1 MHRRARSILRGEQGL
16 SMILVLCIGALFVAL
31 SAALVYAASVL
42 TANANRQLLEQEA
55 YQLATSFSDVLE
67 GELNDKD
74 SSFAKFVNGQFMFSQ
89 SYGKDIY
96 DLESQ
101 PKEFV
106 WKPNGSQPDG
116 GAEAITVTLRRRPGD
131 GADKLNQTANS
142 TIATD
147 LRNLL
152 DTLEGEDRKG
162 MAIVDLQLDI
172 TVTVTKNGE
181 SFAFTRTYDRTVKY
195 DSDGSQAKSYI
206 FPKVYYTINDGT
218 TKYYRI
224 SELTFFA
231 PGVGEKTID
240 DNNISS
246 NRLTFHC
253 DTSQQPDSIT
263 SQRGE
268 TIVEVLVSF
277 LLLMIFTSMFVVS
290 LRYARAMSQKAETLR
305 ETAYAFCAGL
315 YPANNAAPNWVK
327 ERDGLEFSFGDYGEF
342 VVEGV
347 ELDSVETSAEVT
359 ENGQKTTEQHKF
371 YRYSKSTAE
380 GTTNP

>member
-67 GELNDKD
+67 GELNNKD
-74 SSFAKFVNGQFMFSQ
+74 SSFAKFVNEQFMFSQ

-101 PKEFV
+101 PKEFA

-142 TIATD
+142 TNATD

-152 DTLEGEDRKG
+152 DTLEGENRKG

-195 DSDGSQAKSYI
+195 DSDGSQAQSNKK
-206 FPKVYYTINDGT
+206 FPKVYYTINDST
-218 TKYYRI
+218 TEYYRI
-224 SELTFFA
+224 NDLTFYA
-231 PGVGEKTID
+231 VGVGEKTID

-263 SQRGE
+263 YTRG
-268 TIVEVLVSF
+268 
-277 LLLMIFTSMFVVS
+277 
-290 LRYARAMSQKAETLR
+290 AKQ
-305 ETAYAFCAGL
+305 
-315 YPANNAAPNWVK
+315 
-327 ERDGLEFSFGDYGEF
+327 
-342 VVEGV
+342 
-347 ELDSVETSAEVT
+347 
-359 ENGQKTTEQHKF
+359 
-371 YRYSKSTAE
+371 ST
-380 GTTNP
+380 GTTQE

>member
-67 GELNDKD
+67 GELNNKD
-74 SSFAKFVNGQFMFSQ
+74 SSFAKFVNEQFMFSQ

-101 PKEFV
+101 PKEFA

-142 TIATD
+142 TNATD

-195 DSDGSQAKSYI
+195 SSNERATS
-206 FPKVYYTINDGT
+206 KVYYTVNGGT
-218 TKYYRI
+218 TKYYR
-224 SELTFFA
+224 EDALTFVA
-231 PGVGEKTID
+231 AGQEKLEIKD
-240 DNNISS
+240 DNITS

-263 SQRGE
+263 YTRG
-268 TIVEVLVSF
+268 
-277 LLLMIFTSMFVVS
+277 
-290 LRYARAMSQKAETLR
+290 AKQ
-305 ETAYAFCAGL
+305 
-315 YPANNAAPNWVK
+315 
-327 ERDGLEFSFGDYGEF
+327 
-342 VVEGV
+342 
-347 ELDSVETSAEVT
+347 
-359 ENGQKTTEQHKF
+359 
-371 YRYSKSTAE
+371 ST
-380 GTTNP
+380 GTTQE

>member
-67 GELNDKD
+67 GELNKEN

-96 DLESQ
+96 DMESQ
-101 PKEFV
+101 PKEFA
-106 WKPNGSQPDG
+106 WKPNGSQPEG

-142 TIATD
+142 TNATD

-152 DTLEGEDRKG
+152 DTLEGENRKG
-162 MAIVDLQLDI
+162 MEIVDLQLDI

-195 DSDGSQAKSYI
+195 DSDGSQAKSNKK
-206 FPKVYYTINDGT
+206 FPKVYYTINDGI

-224 SELTFFA
+224 NELTFYA
-231 PGVGEKTID
+231 PSLPEVTID
-240 DNNISS
+240 DNTINS

-263 SQRGE
+263 YTRG
-268 TIVEVLVSF
+268 
-277 LLLMIFTSMFVVS
+277 
-290 LRYARAMSQKAETLR
+290 AKQ
-305 ETAYAFCAGL
+305 
-315 YPANNAAPNWVK
+315 
-327 ERDGLEFSFGDYGEF
+327 
-342 VVEGV
+342 
-347 ELDSVETSAEVT
+347 
-359 ENGQKTTEQHKF
+359 
-371 YRYSKSTAE
+371 ST
-380 GTTNP
+380 GTTQE

>member
-67 GELNDKD
+67 GELNKKD
-74 SSFAKFVNGQFMFSQ
+74 SSFAKFVNEQFMFSQ

-101 PKEFV
+101 PKEFA

-142 TIATD
+142 TNATD

-152 DTLEGEDRKG
+152 DTLEGENRKG

-172 TVTVTKNGE
+172 TVAVTKNGE

-195 DSDGSQAKSYI
+195 DSDGSQAQSNKK
-206 FPKVYYTINDGT
+206 FPKVYYTINDST

-224 SELTFFA
+224 SDLTFYA
-231 PGVGEKTID
+231 VGVGEKTID

-263 SQRGE
+263 YTRG
-268 TIVEVLVSF
+268 
-277 LLLMIFTSMFVVS
+277 
-290 LRYARAMSQKAETLR
+290 AKQ
-305 ETAYAFCAGL
+305 
-315 YPANNAAPNWVK
+315 
-327 ERDGLEFSFGDYGEF
+327 
-342 VVEGV
+342 
-347 ELDSVETSAEVT
+347 
-359 ENGQKTTEQHKF
+359 
-371 YRYSKSTAE
+371 ST
-380 GTTNP
+380 GTTQE

>member
-67 GELNDKD
+67 GELNKED
-74 SSFAKFVNGQFMFSQ
+74 SSFAKFVNEQFMFSQ

-101 PKEFV
+101 PKEFA
-106 WKPNGSQPDG
+106 WKPKGSQPDG

-142 TIATD
+142 TSAAD
-147 LRNLL
+147 LRDLL
-152 DTLEGEDRKG
+152 NTLEGENRKG

-195 DSDGSQAKSYI
+195 DSDGSQAKDNK
-206 FPKVYYTINDGT
+206 FPKVYYTINNST

-224 SELTFFA
+224 SDLRFYA
-231 PGVGEKTID
+231 LGDGEKTID
-240 DNNISS
+240 DNTISS

-263 SQRGE
+263 YTRG
-268 TIVEVLVSF
+268 
-277 LLLMIFTSMFVVS
+277 
-290 LRYARAMSQKAETLR
+290 AKQ
-305 ETAYAFCAGL
+305 
-315 YPANNAAPNWVK
+315 
-327 ERDGLEFSFGDYGEF
+327 
-342 VVEGV
+342 
-347 ELDSVETSAEVT
+347 
-359 ENGQKTTEQHKF
+359 
-371 YRYSKSTAE
+371 ST
-380 GTTNP
+380 GTTQE

>member
-67 GELNDKD
+67 GELNDYDPNDRD
-74 SSFAKFVNGQFMFSQ
+74 SKTFAGFVNNEFMFSV

-101 PKEFV
+101 PKEFA

-142 TIATD
+142 TNATD

-152 DTLEGEDRKG
+152 DTLEGENRKG
-162 MAIVDLQLDI
+162 MEIVDLQLDI

-195 DSDGSQAKSYI
+195 DSDGSQAKNNT
-206 FPKVYYTINDGT
+206 FPKVYYTIKDST

-224 SELTFFA
+224 SDLTFYA
-231 PGVGEKTID
+231 PGSGDLTITGG
-240 DNNISS
+240 NIDS

-263 SQRGE
+263 YTRG
-268 TIVEVLVSF
+268 
-277 LLLMIFTSMFVVS
+277 
-290 LRYARAMSQKAETLR
+290 AKQ
-305 ETAYAFCAGL
+305 
-315 YPANNAAPNWVK
+315 
-327 ERDGLEFSFGDYGEF
+327 
-342 VVEGV
+342 
-347 ELDSVETSAEVT
+347 
-359 ENGQKTTEQHKF
+359 
-371 YRYSKSTAE
+371 ST
-380 GTTNP
+380 GTT

>member
-55 YQLATSFSDVLE
+55 YQMATSFSDVLE
-67 GELNDKD
+67 GELNNKD
-74 SSFAKFVNGQFMFSQ
+74 SGFAKFVNEQFMFSQ

-101 PKEFV
+101 PKEFA
-106 WKPNGSQPDG
+106 WKPDASQPDG

-142 TIATD
+142 TSATG

-152 DTLEGEDRKG
+152 NTLEGEDRKG
-162 MAIVDLQLDI
+162 MEIVDLQLDI

-195 DSDGSQAKSYI
+195 DSDGSQAQSNKK
-206 FPKVYYTINDGT
+206 FPKVYYTINDST
-218 TKYYRI
+218 TEYYRI
-224 SELTFFA
+224 NDLTFYA
-231 PGVGEKTID
+231 VGVGEKTID

-263 SQRGE
+263 YTRG
-268 TIVEVLVSF
+268 
-277 LLLMIFTSMFVVS
+277 
-290 LRYARAMSQKAETLR
+290 AKQ
-305 ETAYAFCAGL
+305 
-315 YPANNAAPNWVK
+315 
-327 ERDGLEFSFGDYGEF
+327 
-342 VVEGV
+342 
-347 ELDSVETSAEVT
+347 
-359 ENGQKTTEQHKF
+359 
-371 YRYSKSTAE
+371 ST
-380 GTTNP
+380 GTTQE

>member
-67 GELNDKD
+67 GELNKRD
-74 SSFAKFVNGQFMFSQ
+74 SSFAKFVNEQFMFSQ

-101 PKEFV
+101 PKEFA

-131 GADKLNQTANS
+131 GADKLNQTVNS
-142 TIATD
+142 TNATD

-162 MAIVDLQLDI
+162 MEIVDLQLDI

-181 SFAFTRTYDRTVKY
+181 SFAFTRIYDRTVKY
-195 DSDGSQAKSYI
+195 DSDGSQAKSNKK
-206 FPKVYYTINDGT
+206 FPKVYYTINDGP

-224 SELTFFA
+224 DALTFYA
-231 PGVGEKTID
+231 PGVDDKAID
-240 DNNISS
+240 DSNINN

-263 SQRGE
+263 YTRG
-268 TIVEVLVSF
+268 
-277 LLLMIFTSMFVVS
+277 
-290 LRYARAMSQKAETLR
+290 AKQ
-305 ETAYAFCAGL
+305 
-315 YPANNAAPNWVK
+315 
-327 ERDGLEFSFGDYGEF
+327 
-342 VVEGV
+342 
-347 ELDSVETSAEVT
+347 
-359 ENGQKTTEQHKF
+359 
-371 YRYSKSTAE
+371 ST
-380 GTTNP
+380 GTTQE

>member
-67 GELNDKD
+67 GELNKRD
-74 SSFAKFVNGQFMFSQ
+74 SSFAKFVNEQFMFSQ

-101 PKEFV
+101 PKEFA
-106 WKPNGSQPDG
+106 WKPKGSQPDG

-142 TIATD
+142 TSVTD
-147 LRNLL
+147 LLNLL
-152 DTLEGEDRKG
+152 NTLEGEDRKG
-162 MAIVDLQLDI
+162 MEIVDLQLDI

-195 DSDGSQAKSYI
+195 DSDGSQAKSNKK
-206 FPKVYYTINDGT
+206 FPKVYYTINDGP

-224 SELTFFA
+224 DALTFYA
-231 PGVGEKTID
+231 PGVDDKAID
-240 DNNISS
+240 DSNISS

-253 DTSQQPDSIT
+253 DISQQPDSIT
-263 SQRGE
+263 YTRG
-268 TIVEVLVSF
+268 
-277 LLLMIFTSMFVVS
+277 
-290 LRYARAMSQKAETLR
+290 AKQ
-305 ETAYAFCAGL
+305 
-315 YPANNAAPNWVK
+315 
-327 ERDGLEFSFGDYGEF
+327 
-342 VVEGV
+342 
-347 ELDSVETSAEVT
+347 
-359 ENGQKTTEQHKF
+359 
-371 YRYSKSTAE
+371 ST
-380 GTTNP
+380 GTTQE

>member
-67 GELNDKD
+67 GELNKRD
-74 SSFAKFVNGQFMFSQ
+74 SSFAKFVNEQFMFSQ

-101 PKEFV
+101 PKEFA
-106 WKPNGSQPDG
+106 WKPDASQPDG

-142 TIATD
+142 TNATD

-152 DTLEGEDRKG
+152 DTLEGENRKG

-195 DSDGSQAKSYI
+195 DSDGSQAQSNKK
-206 FPKVYYTINDGT
+206 FPKVYYTINDST
-218 TKYYRI
+218 TEYYRI
-224 SELTFFA
+224 NDLRFYA
-231 PGVGEKTID
+231 VGVGEKTID

-246 NRLTFHC
+246 YRLTFHC

-263 SQRGE
+263 YTRG
-268 TIVEVLVSF
+268 
-277 LLLMIFTSMFVVS
+277 
-290 LRYARAMSQKAETLR
+290 AKQ
-305 ETAYAFCAGL
+305 
-315 YPANNAAPNWVK
+315 
-327 ERDGLEFSFGDYGEF
+327 
-342 VVEGV
+342 
-347 ELDSVETSAEVT
+347 
-359 ENGQKTTEQHKF
+359 
-371 YRYSKSTAE
+371 ST
-380 GTTNP
+380 GTTQE

>member
-67 GELNDKD
+67 GELNNKD
-74 SSFAKFVNGQFMFSQ
+74 SSFAKFVNEQFMFSQ

-101 PKEFV
+101 PKEFT
-106 WKPNGSQPDG
+106 WKPKDSQPDG

-142 TIATD
+142 DTASA
-147 LRNLL
+147 LL
-152 DTLEGEDRKG
+152 SEITPWEGGEGRGG
-162 MAIVDLQLDI
+162 MVIVDLQLDI

-195 DSDGSQAKSYI
+195 DSDGSQAKSKKL
-206 FPKVYYTINDGT
+206 PKVYYTINDGP

-224 SELTFFA
+224 KALTFYA
-231 PGVGEKTID
+231 PGSGDLTITD
-240 DNNISS
+240 ENIAS

-263 SQRGE
+263 YTRG
-268 TIVEVLVSF
+268 
-277 LLLMIFTSMFVVS
+277 
-290 LRYARAMSQKAETLR
+290 AKQ
-305 ETAYAFCAGL
+305 
-315 YPANNAAPNWVK
+315 
-327 ERDGLEFSFGDYGEF
+327 
-342 VVEGV
+342 
-347 ELDSVETSAEVT
+347 
-359 ENGQKTTEQHKF
+359 
-371 YRYSKSTAE
+371 ST
-380 GTTNP
+380 GTTQE

>member
-67 GELNDKD
+67 GELNDYDPNDRD
-74 SSFAKFVNGQFMFSQ
+74 SKTFAGFVNNEFMFSV

-101 PKEFV
+101 PKEFA

-142 TIATD
+142 TSASD

-152 DTLEGEDRKG
+152 DTLEGENRKG
-162 MAIVDLQLDI
+162 MEIVDLQLDI

-195 DSDGSQAKSYI
+195 DSDGSQAKSKKL
-206 FPKVYYTINDGT
+206 PKVYYTINDGP

-224 SELTFFA
+224 KALTFYA
-231 PGVGEKTID
+231 PGSPDLTITD
-240 DNNISS
+240 DNIGSY
-246 NRLTFHC
+246 RLTFHC

-263 SQRGE
+263 YTRG
-268 TIVEVLVSF
+268 
-277 LLLMIFTSMFVVS
+277 
-290 LRYARAMSQKAETLR
+290 AKQ
-305 ETAYAFCAGL
+305 
-315 YPANNAAPNWVK
+315 
-327 ERDGLEFSFGDYGEF
+327 
-342 VVEGV
+342 
-347 ELDSVETSAEVT
+347 
-359 ENGQKTTEQHKF
+359 
-371 YRYSKSTAE
+371 ST
-380 GTTNP
+380 GTTQE

>member
-67 GELNDKD
+67 GELNKRD
-74 SSFAKFVNGQFMFSQ
+74 SSFAKFVNEQFMFSQ

-101 PKEFV
+101 PKEFA
-106 WKPNGSQPDG
+106 WKPKGSQPDG

-142 TIATD
+142 TSVTD
-147 LRNLL
+147 LLNLL
-152 DTLEGEDRKG
+152 NTLEGEDRKG
-162 MAIVDLQLDI
+162 MEIVDLQLDI

-195 DSDGSQAKSYI
+195 DSDGSQAKSNKK
-206 FPKVYYTINDGT
+206 FPKVYYTINDGP

-224 SELTFFA
+224 DALTFYA
-231 PGVGEKTID
+231 PGVDDKAID
-240 DNNISS
+240 DSNISR

-263 SQRGE
+263 YTRG
-268 TIVEVLVSF
+268 
-277 LLLMIFTSMFVVS
+277 
-290 LRYARAMSQKAETLR
+290 AKQ
-305 ETAYAFCAGL
+305 
-315 YPANNAAPNWVK
+315 
-327 ERDGLEFSFGDYGEF
+327 
-342 VVEGV
+342 
-347 ELDSVETSAEVT
+347 
-359 ENGQKTTEQHKF
+359 
-371 YRYSKSTAE
+371 ST
-380 GTTNP
+380 GTTQE

>member
-67 GELNDKD
+67 GELNKKD

-101 PKEFV
+101 PKEFA
-106 WKPNGSQPDG
+106 WKPDPNQPDG

-142 TIATD
+142 TNATD

-195 DSDGSQAKSYI
+195 DSDGSQAKSNKK
-206 FPKVYYTINDGT
+206 FPKVYYTINDST
-218 TKYYRI
+218 TEYYRI
-224 SELTFFA
+224 SDLTFYA
-231 PGVGEKTID
+231 PGVGEQTID
-240 DNNISS
+240 DKNIDS

-263 SQRGE
+263 YTRG
-268 TIVEVLVSF
+268 
-277 LLLMIFTSMFVVS
+277 
-290 LRYARAMSQKAETLR
+290 AKQ
-305 ETAYAFCAGL
+305 
-315 YPANNAAPNWVK
+315 
-327 ERDGLEFSFGDYGEF
+327 
-342 VVEGV
+342 
-347 ELDSVETSAEVT
+347 
-359 ENGQKTTEQHKF
+359 
-371 YRYSKSTAE
+371 ST
-380 GTTNP
+380 GTTQE

>member
-67 GELNDKD
+67 GELNDYDPNDRD
-74 SSFAKFVNGQFMFSQ
+74 SKTFAGFVNNEFMFSV

-101 PKEFV
+101 PKEFA

-142 TIATD
+142 DTASA
-147 LRNLL
+147 LL
-152 DTLEGEDRKG
+152 SEITPWEGGEGRGG

-195 DSDGSQAKSYI
+195 SSNDRATS
-206 FPKVYYTINDGT
+206 KVYYTVNGGT
-218 TKYYRI
+218 TKYYR
-224 SELTFFA
+224 ENALTFVA
-231 PGVGEKTID
+231 AGQEKLKITDDTIK
-240 DNNISS
+240 N

-263 SQRGE
+263 YTRG
-268 TIVEVLVSF
+268 
-277 LLLMIFTSMFVVS
+277 
-290 LRYARAMSQKAETLR
+290 AKQ
-305 ETAYAFCAGL
+305 
-315 YPANNAAPNWVK
+315 
-327 ERDGLEFSFGDYGEF
+327 
-342 VVEGV
+342 
-347 ELDSVETSAEVT
+347 
-359 ENGQKTTEQHKF
+359 
-371 YRYSKSTAE
+371 ST
-380 GTTNP
+380 GTTQE

>member
-67 GELNDKD
+67 GELNNKD
-74 SSFAKFVNGQFMFSQ
+74 SSFAKFVNEQFMFSQ

-101 PKEFV
+101 PKEFA
-106 WKPNGSQPDG
+106 WKPKGSQPDG

-142 TIATD
+142 TNATD

-152 DTLEGEDRKG
+152 DTLEGENRKG

-195 DSDGSQAKSYI
+195 DSDGSQAQSNKK
-206 FPKVYYTINDGT
+206 FPKVYYTINDST
-218 TKYYRI
+218 TEYYRI
-224 SELTFFA
+224 NDLRFYA
-231 PGVGEKTID
+231 VGVGEKTID

-263 SQRGE
+263 YTRG
-268 TIVEVLVSF
+268 
-277 LLLMIFTSMFVVS
+277 
-290 LRYARAMSQKAETLR
+290 AKQ
-305 ETAYAFCAGL
+305 
-315 YPANNAAPNWVK
+315 
-327 ERDGLEFSFGDYGEF
+327 
-342 VVEGV
+342 
-347 ELDSVETSAEVT
+347 
-359 ENGQKTTEQHKF
+359 
-371 YRYSKSTAE
+371 ST
-380 GTTNP
+380 GTTQE

>member
-67 GELNDKD
+67 GELNKRD
-74 SSFAKFVNGQFMFSQ
+74 SSFAKFVNEQFMFSQ

-101 PKEFV
+101 PKEFA
-106 WKPNGSQPDG
+106 WKPKGSQPDG

-142 TIATD
+142 TNATD

-152 DTLEGEDRKG
+152 DTLEGENRKG
-162 MAIVDLQLDI
+162 MEIVDLQLDI

-195 DSDGSQAKSYI
+195 DSDGSQAKSNKK
-206 FPKVYYTINDGT
+206 FPKVYYTINDGI

-224 SELTFFA
+224 NELTFYA
-231 PGVGEKTID
+231 PSLPEVTID
-240 DNNISS
+240 DNTINS

-263 SQRGE
+263 YTR
-268 TIVEVLVSF
+268 
-277 LLLMIFTSMFVVS
+277 
-290 LRYARAMSQKAETLR
+290 
-305 ETAYAFCAGL
+305 TA
-315 YPANNAAPNWVK
+315 K
-327 ERDGLEFSFGDYGEF
+327 
-342 VVEGV
+342 
-347 ELDSVETSAEVT
+347 
-359 ENGQKTTEQHKF
+359 Q
-371 YRYSKSTAE
+371 ST
-380 GTTNP
+380 GTTQE

>member
-67 GELNDKD
+67 GELNKRD
-74 SSFAKFVNGQFMFSQ
+74 SSFAKFVNEQFMFSQ

-101 PKEFV
+101 PKEFA
-106 WKPNGSQPDG
+106 WKPKGSQPDG

-142 TIATD
+142 TSVTD
-147 LRNLL
+147 LFNLL
-152 DTLEGEDRKG
+152 NTLEGEDRKG
-162 MAIVDLQLDI
+162 MEIVDLQLDI

-195 DSDGSQAKSYI
+195 DSDGSQAKSNKK
-206 FPKVYYTINDGT
+206 FPKVYYTINDGP

-224 SELTFFA
+224 DALTFYA
-231 PGVGEKTID
+231 PGVDDKAID
-240 DNNISS
+240 DSNISS

-263 SQRGE
+263 YTRG
-268 TIVEVLVSF
+268 
-277 LLLMIFTSMFVVS
+277 
-290 LRYARAMSQKAETLR
+290 AKQ
-305 ETAYAFCAGL
+305 
-315 YPANNAAPNWVK
+315 
-327 ERDGLEFSFGDYGEF
+327 
-342 VVEGV
+342 
-347 ELDSVETSAEVT
+347 
-359 ENGQKTTEQHKF
+359 
-371 YRYSKSTAE
+371 ST
-380 GTTNP
+380 GTTQE

>member
-31 SAALVYAASVL
+31 SAALVYAVSVL

-67 GELNDKD
+67 GELNKRD
-74 SSFAKFVNGQFMFSQ
+74 SSFAKFVNEQFMFSQ

-101 PKEFV
+101 PKEFA
-106 WKPNGSQPDG
+106 WKPKGSQPNG
-116 GAEAITVTLRRRPGD
+116 GAEAITVTLRRRPGE

-142 TIATD
+142 TSVTD
-147 LRNLL
+147 LLNLL
-152 DTLEGEDRKG
+152 NTLEGEDRKG
-162 MAIVDLQLDI
+162 MEIVDLQLDI

-195 DSDGSQAKSYI
+195 DSDGSQAKSNKK
-206 FPKVYYTINDGT
+206 FPKVYYTINDGP

-224 SELTFFA
+224 DALTFYA
-231 PGVGEKTID
+231 PGVDDKAID
-240 DNNISS
+240 DSNINN

-263 SQRGE
+263 YTRG
-268 TIVEVLVSF
+268 
-277 LLLMIFTSMFVVS
+277 
-290 LRYARAMSQKAETLR
+290 AKQ
-305 ETAYAFCAGL
+305 
-315 YPANNAAPNWVK
+315 
-327 ERDGLEFSFGDYGEF
+327 
-342 VVEGV
+342 
-347 ELDSVETSAEVT
+347 
-359 ENGQKTTEQHKF
+359 
-371 YRYSKSTAE
+371 ST
-380 GTTNP
+380 GTTQE

>member
-67 GELNDKD
+67 GELNKKD
-74 SSFAKFVNGQFMFSQ
+74 ISFAKFVNGQFMFSQ

-101 PKEFV
+101 PKEFA
-106 WKPNGSQPDG
+106 WKPKGSQPDG

-142 TIATD
+142 TSVTD
-147 LRNLL
+147 LLNLL
-152 DTLEGEDRKG
+152 NTLEGEDRKG
-162 MAIVDLQLDI
+162 MEIVDLQLDI

-195 DSDGSQAKSYI
+195 DSDGSQAKSNKK
-206 FPKVYYTINDGT
+206 FPKVYYTINDGP

-224 SELTFFA
+224 DALTFYA
-231 PGVGEKTID
+231 PGVDDKAID
-240 DNNISS
+240 DSNISS

-263 SQRGE
+263 YTRG
-268 TIVEVLVSF
+268 
-277 LLLMIFTSMFVVS
+277 
-290 LRYARAMSQKAETLR
+290 AKQ
-305 ETAYAFCAGL
+305 
-315 YPANNAAPNWVK
+315 
-327 ERDGLEFSFGDYGEF
+327 
-342 VVEGV
+342 
-347 ELDSVETSAEVT
+347 
-359 ENGQKTTEQHKF
+359 
-371 YRYSKSTAE
+371 ST
-380 GTTNP
+380 GTTQE

>member
-67 GELNDKD
+67 GELNKRD
-74 SSFAKFVNGQFMFSQ
+74 SSFAKFVNEQFMFSQ

-101 PKEFV
+101 PKEFA

-142 TIATD
+142 DTASA
-147 LRNLL
+147 LL
-152 DTLEGEDRKG
+152 SEITPWEGGEGRGG

-195 DSDGSQAKSYI
+195 SSNDRATS
-206 FPKVYYTINDGT
+206 KVYYTVNGGT
-218 TKYYRI
+218 TKYYR
-224 SELTFFA
+224 EGDLTFVA
-231 PGVGEKTID
+231 AGQDKLEIKDDTIK
-240 DNNISS
+240 N

-263 SQRGE
+263 YTRG
-268 TIVEVLVSF
+268 
-277 LLLMIFTSMFVVS
+277 
-290 LRYARAMSQKAETLR
+290 AKQ
-305 ETAYAFCAGL
+305 
-315 YPANNAAPNWVK
+315 
-327 ERDGLEFSFGDYGEF
+327 
-342 VVEGV
+342 
-347 ELDSVETSAEVT
+347 
-359 ENGQKTTEQHKF
+359 
-371 YRYSKSTAE
+371 ST
-380 GTTNP
+380 GTTQE

>member
-31 SAALVYAASVL
+31 SAALAYAASVL

-67 GELNDKD
+67 GELNKRD
-74 SSFAKFVNGQFMFSQ
+74 SSFAKFVNEQFMFSQ

-101 PKEFV
+101 PKEFA
-106 WKPNGSQPDG
+106 WKPKGSQPDG

-142 TIATD
+142 TSVTD
-147 LRNLL
+147 LLNLL
-152 DTLEGEDRKG
+152 NTLEGEDRKG
-162 MAIVDLQLDI
+162 MEIVDLQLDI

-195 DSDGSQAKSYI
+195 DSDGSQAKSNKK
-206 FPKVYYTINDGT
+206 FPKVYYTINDGP

-224 SELTFFA
+224 DALTFYA
-231 PGVGEKTID
+231 PGVDDKAID
-240 DNNISS
+240 DSNISS

-263 SQRGE
+263 YTRG
-268 TIVEVLVSF
+268 
-277 LLLMIFTSMFVVS
+277 
-290 LRYARAMSQKAETLR
+290 AKQ
-305 ETAYAFCAGL
+305 
-315 YPANNAAPNWVK
+315 
-327 ERDGLEFSFGDYGEF
+327 
-342 VVEGV
+342 
-347 ELDSVETSAEVT
+347 
-359 ENGQKTTEQHKF
+359 
-371 YRYSKSTAE
+371 ST
-380 GTTNP
+380 GTTQE

>member
-67 GELNDKD
+67 GELNNKD
-74 SSFAKFVNGQFMFSQ
+74 SSFAKFVNEQFMFSQ

-101 PKEFV
+101 PKEFA
-106 WKPNGSQPDG
+106 WKKNGSQPDG

-142 TIATD
+142 TNATD

-152 DTLEGEDRKG
+152 DTLEGENRKG

-195 DSDGSQAKSYI
+195 DSDGSQAQSNKK
-206 FPKVYYTINDGT
+206 FPKVYYTLNDST
-218 TKYYRI
+218 TEYYRI
-224 SELTFFA
+224 NDLTFYA
-231 PGVGEKTID
+231 VGVGEKTID

-263 SQRGE
+263 YTRG
-268 TIVEVLVSF
+268 
-277 LLLMIFTSMFVVS
+277 
-290 LRYARAMSQKAETLR
+290 AKQ
-305 ETAYAFCAGL
+305 
-315 YPANNAAPNWVK
+315 
-327 ERDGLEFSFGDYGEF
+327 
-342 VVEGV
+342 
-347 ELDSVETSAEVT
+347 
-359 ENGQKTTEQHKF
+359 
-371 YRYSKSTAE
+371 ST
-380 GTTNP
+380 GTTQE

>member
-67 GELNDKD
+67 GELNNKD
-74 SSFAKFVNGQFMFSQ
+74 SSFAKFVNEQFMFSQ

-101 PKEFV
+101 PKEFA
-106 WKPNGSQPDG
+106 WKPKGSQPNG
-116 GAEAITVTLRRRPGD
+116 GAEAITVTLRRRPGE

-142 TIATD
+142 TSVTD
-147 LRNLL
+147 LLNLL
-152 DTLEGEDRKG
+152 NTLEGEDRKG
-162 MAIVDLQLDI
+162 MEIVDLQLDI

-195 DSDGSQAKSYI
+195 DSDGSQAKSNKK
-206 FPKVYYTINDGT
+206 FPKVYYTINDGP

-224 SELTFFA
+224 DALTFYA
-231 PGVGEKTID
+231 PGVDDKAID
-240 DNNISS
+240 DSNINN

-263 SQRGE
+263 YTRG
-268 TIVEVLVSF
+268 
-277 LLLMIFTSMFVVS
+277 
-290 LRYARAMSQKAETLR
+290 AKQ
-305 ETAYAFCAGL
+305 
-315 YPANNAAPNWVK
+315 
-327 ERDGLEFSFGDYGEF
+327 
-342 VVEGV
+342 
-347 ELDSVETSAEVT
+347 
-359 ENGQKTTEQHKF
+359 
-371 YRYSKSTAE
+371 ST
-380 GTTNP
+380 GTTQE

>member
-67 GELNDKD
+67 GELNKKD
-74 SSFAKFVNGQFMFSQ
+74 SSFAKFVNEQFMFSQ

-101 PKEFV
+101 PKEFA
-106 WKPNGSQPDG
+106 WKPKGSQPDG

-142 TIATD
+142 TNATD

-152 DTLEGEDRKG
+152 DTLEGENRKG
-162 MAIVDLQLDI
+162 MEIVDLQLDI

-195 DSDGSQAKSYI
+195 DSDGSQAQSNKK
-206 FPKVYYTINDGT
+206 FPKVYYTINDST
-218 TKYYRI
+218 TEYYRI
-224 SELTFFA
+224 NDLRFYA
-231 PGVGEKTID
+231 VGVGEKTID

-263 SQRGE
+263 YTRG
-268 TIVEVLVSF
+268 
-277 LLLMIFTSMFVVS
+277 
-290 LRYARAMSQKAETLR
+290 AKQ
-305 ETAYAFCAGL
+305 
-315 YPANNAAPNWVK
+315 
-327 ERDGLEFSFGDYGEF
+327 
-342 VVEGV
+342 
-347 ELDSVETSAEVT
+347 
-359 ENGQKTTEQHKF
+359 
-371 YRYSKSTAE
+371 ST
-380 GTTNP
+380 GTTQE

>member
-67 GELNDKD
+67 WELNNKD

-101 PKEFV
+101 PKEFT
-106 WKPNGSQPDG
+106 WKPKDSQPDG

-142 TIATD
+142 TNATD

-152 DTLEGEDRKG
+152 DTLEGENRKG

-195 DSDGSQAKSYI
+195 DSDGSQAQSNKK
-206 FPKVYYTINDGT
+206 FPKVYYTINDST
-218 TKYYRI
+218 TEYYRI
-224 SELTFFA
+224 NDLTFYA
-231 PGVGEKTID
+231 VGVGEKTID

-263 SQRGE
+263 YTRG
-268 TIVEVLVSF
+268 
-277 LLLMIFTSMFVVS
+277 
-290 LRYARAMSQKAETLR
+290 AKQ
-305 ETAYAFCAGL
+305 
-315 YPANNAAPNWVK
+315 
-327 ERDGLEFSFGDYGEF
+327 
-342 VVEGV
+342 
-347 ELDSVETSAEVT
+347 
-359 ENGQKTTEQHKF
+359 
-371 YRYSKSTAE
+371 ST
-380 GTTNP
+380 GTTQE

>member
-67 GELNDKD
+67 GELNKKD
-74 SSFAKFVNGQFMFSQ
+74 SSFAKFVNEQFMFSQ

-101 PKEFV
+101 PKEFA

-142 TIATD
+142 TNATD

-152 DTLEGEDRKG
+152 DTLEGENRKG
-162 MAIVDLQLDI
+162 MEIVDLQLDI

-195 DSDGSQAKSYI
+195 DSDGSQAQSNKK
-206 FPKVYYTINDGT
+206 FPKVYYTINDST
-218 TKYYRI
+218 TEYYRI
-224 SELTFFA
+224 NDLRFYA
-231 PGVGEKTID
+231 VGVGEKTID

-263 SQRGE
+263 YTRG
-268 TIVEVLVSF
+268 
-277 LLLMIFTSMFVVS
+277 
-290 LRYARAMSQKAETLR
+290 AKQ
-305 ETAYAFCAGL
+305 
-315 YPANNAAPNWVK
+315 
-327 ERDGLEFSFGDYGEF
+327 
-342 VVEGV
+342 
-347 ELDSVETSAEVT
+347 
-359 ENGQKTTEQHKF
+359 
-371 YRYSKSTAE
+371 ST
-380 GTTNP
+380 GTTQE

>member
-67 GELNDKD
+67 GELNNKD
-74 SSFAKFVNGQFMFSQ
+74 SDFAKFVNEQFMFSQ

-101 PKEFV
+101 PKEFA

-142 TIATD
+142 TNATD

-152 DTLEGEDRKG
+152 DTLEGENRKG

-195 DSDGSQAKSYI
+195 DSDGSQAQSNKK
-206 FPKVYYTINDGT
+206 FPKVYYTINDST
-218 TKYYRI
+218 TEYYRI
-224 SELTFFA
+224 NDLTFYA
-231 PGVGEKTID
+231 VGVGEKTID

-263 SQRGE
+263 YTRG
-268 TIVEVLVSF
+268 
-277 LLLMIFTSMFVVS
+277 
-290 LRYARAMSQKAETLR
+290 AKQ
-305 ETAYAFCAGL
+305 
-315 YPANNAAPNWVK
+315 
-327 ERDGLEFSFGDYGEF
+327 
-342 VVEGV
+342 
-347 ELDSVETSAEVT
+347 
-359 ENGQKTTEQHKF
+359 
-371 YRYSKSTAE
+371 ST
-380 GTTNP
+380 GTTQE

>member
-67 GELNDKD
+67 GELNNKD
-74 SSFAKFVNGQFMFSQ
+74 SSFAKFVNEQFMFSQ
-89 SYGKDIY
+89 SSGKDIY

-101 PKEFV
+101 PKEFA

-142 TIATD
+142 TSATD

-195 DSDGSQAKSYI
+195 NSDGSQAKSYI
-206 FPKVYYTINDGT
+206 FPKVYYTINDGI

-224 SELTFFA
+224 NELTFYA
-231 PGVGEKTID
+231 PSLPEVTID
-240 DNNISS
+240 DNNIDS

-263 SQRGE
+263 YTRG
-268 TIVEVLVSF
+268 
-277 LLLMIFTSMFVVS
+277 
-290 LRYARAMSQKAETLR
+290 AKQ
-305 ETAYAFCAGL
+305 
-315 YPANNAAPNWVK
+315 
-327 ERDGLEFSFGDYGEF
+327 
-342 VVEGV
+342 
-347 ELDSVETSAEVT
+347 
-359 ENGQKTTEQHKF
+359 
-371 YRYSKSTAE
+371 ST
-380 GTTNP
+380 GTTQE